1 MLSWLLYHI
10 ILRPIS
16 WLPLWL
22 IYIIFKPIHWVVYY
36 ILGYRKEV
44 VIGNLKRSFPNK
56 SESELR
62 QITKT
67 FFKHLTNVLAE
78 SIKNLTISEKKLRQR
93 ITVENPEIIN
103 SIFNNNQSVIILSN
117 HFQNWEFLITAQNLL
132 FKHKA
137 IGIGTPLT
145 NKYLN
150 KKINDQR
157 ARFGMVITNNEQ
169 YKLTLKQNSSSP
181 TATLILGDQS
191 PSKAENAYWTTFLNQ
206 TTSFFYGAEIMA
218 NQLNAAVVYCSIKQ
232 VKKGYYTIHLIEITQ
247 DPKTLGYGAILSKY
261 VSLLENDIQKSPAYW
276 LWSHKRWKISVPE
289 NLEELKRKHKERFE
303 EKFRF

>member
-10 ILRPIS
+10 ILLPIS

-22 IYIIFKPIHWVVYY
+22 IYALFKPIYWIIFY

-44 VIGNLKRSFPNK
+44 VIDNLRRSFPNK
-56 SESELR
+56 PESELR
-62 QITKT
+62 QITKE

-78 SIKNLTISEKKLRQR
+78 SIKNLSISEHKLRQR
-93 ITVENPEIIN
+93 MSVENPEVLN
-103 SIFNNNQSVIILSN
+103 SIFDKNQSVILLSN

-145 NKYLN
+145 NQYLN
-150 KKINDQR
+150 RKINRQR
-157 ARFGMVITNNEQ
+157 ARFGMAITNNEH
-169 YKLTLKQNSSSP
+169 YKTVLKANADTP

-218 NQLNAAVVYCSIKQ
+218 NQLNAAVVYCSITQ
-232 VKKGYYTIHLIEITQ
+232 VKKGYYTIQLIEITQ
-247 DPKTLGYGAILSKY
+247 TPKKMAYGGILGKY
-261 VSLLENDIQKSPAYW
+261 ISLLEADIQKAPAYW
-276 LWSHKRWKISVPE
+276 LWSHKRWKMEVPE
-289 NLEELKRKHKERFE
+289 NLDLIKSNHQRRFL
-303 EKFRF
+303 EKFRN